1 MNDATRMTCEES
13 TGACLAPRARRRHSA
28 SWVFSHSSFRRGGFT
43 LVEIIIAMTIL
54 VIIAAAA
61 VPTFQGLKN
70 EQVAREPLQELS
82 RLAKEA
88 RLRAMKEKRPYQIA
102 FHAGGFTASRYLT
115 PYLQLS
121 ELNEFLA
128 EVEQKVLEPPAEEEE
143 TANLFNP
150 TRPTDDQT
158 IYTKTADQGA
168 SFAEWT
174 ETYKLRANTRVSVQ
188 FWYDFQP
195 APVEGEIVKLWVF
208 QPTGI
213 CQPLKVGI
221 EHETASAVVEFDALT
236 ADIVKESS
244 EQK

>member
-1 MNDATRMTCEES
+1 MNGKLRMTDEARAGGCS
-13 TGACLAPRARRRHSA
+13 APRVRRHSPFVIHHA
-28 SWVFSHSSFRRGGFT
+28 SLSPGGFT

-54 VIIAAAA
+54 MIIAAAA
-61 VPTFQGLKN
+61 VPTFQGLKE
-70 EQVAREPLQELS
+70 EQIAREPLQELS

-128 EVEQKVLEPPAEEEE
+128 EVEQKALEPPAEEEE
-143 TANLFNP
+143 TANQFNA

-158 IYTKTADQGA
+158 IYTKTAEQGTP
-168 SFAEWT
+168 FAEWT
-174 ETYKLRANTRVSVQ
+174 ETYKLRPDTHVSVQ

-195 APVEGEIVKLWVF
+195 AAVEGEIVKLWVF

-221 EHETASAVVEFDALT
+221 EHEAASAVVEFDALT